1 MSFWYFYYCI
11 HHIVMINIIIS
22 LHIPTYKKS
31 RYLGEGTY
39 ISLLKKFPSQTFEPW
54 PGNHQCL
61 RFLNDAF
68 DVGQGLWLLN
78 LWTNLPQFLGKENG
92 KTPYPPFKL
101 PQKTLGTFFFCGFNL
116 VGLKNFGTKWFHP

>member
-61 RFLNDAF
+61 RFLDDAF

-92 KTPYPPFKL
+92 KTP
-101 PQKTLGTFFFCGFNL
+101 
-116 VGLKNFGTKWFHP
+116 